1 MTKENNKLRLKIM
14 KTEEIALNALHSQP
28 EGDED
33 CNHHLLKALAKMAE
47 VVGDY
52 RGLIEVECTKI
63 VWDTDGEKVDLPST
77 VRIMLDAS
85 ENVGEVVA
93 NVLSD
98 KFGWC
103 VKKLDYRILP

>member
-14 KTEEIALNALHSQP
+14 KVEEIALNALHSQP
-28 EGDED
+28 EGDEA

-52 RGLIEVECTKI
+52 RGLIEVECVKI

-77 VRIMLDAS
+77 VRIMIDAS
-85 ENVGEVVA
+85 ENVGEA
-93 NVLSD
+93 AADALSE

-103 VKKLDYRILP
+103 VKKLDYRILQ